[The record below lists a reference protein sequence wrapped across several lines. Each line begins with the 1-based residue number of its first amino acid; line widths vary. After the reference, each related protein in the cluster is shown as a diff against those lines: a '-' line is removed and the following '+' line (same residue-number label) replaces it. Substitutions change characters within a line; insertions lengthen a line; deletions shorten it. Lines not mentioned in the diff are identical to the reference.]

1 MKGEPRHH
9 ISLRSIRRRLARRA
23 QLPLGP
29 LLLRIP
35 IDVSNLL
42 TVDLKLDNQG
52 RVQGVLIE
60 LAAVEATRDLIIRRI
75 VGLVLGLWGGAGE
88 GREKKMQG
96 GNEREEEHDMRR
108 EGGIR
113 CVPPSR
119 LSVRRQI
126 CSWHQSPCGSGGTR
140 RRQRSRRRGEHY
152 RQPQRKSLSML
163 AFPL

>member
-1 MKGEPRHH
+1 LKGEPRHH
-9 ISLRSIRRRLARRA
+9 ISLTSIRRRLARRA

-29 LLLRIP
+29 LLLRAIP

-42 TVDLKLDNQG
+42 TVDLKLDNEG
-52 RVQGVLIE
+52 RVQDVPIE

-108 EGGIR
+108 GGGFR

-119 LSVRRQI
+119 
-126 CSWHQSPCGSGGTR
+126 
-140 RRQRSRRRGEHY
+140 
-152 RQPQRKSLSML
+152 
-163 AFPL
+163 